1 MEREK
6 FSIRIA
12 SAVCK
17 ALIVACFLDT
27 AQSFAVSP
35 YLAATNL
42 ESLQEQIDKKLACER
57 GTYAVAFKDLQTGDT
72 LFINERKLIPAAST
86 IKIPVMIEAF
96 RQVQEGSLSFEDS
109 MTVTNQFTSLVDGSN
124 YTLYFRRRPYLYA
137 ERRFKKKVSVH
148 DLVYYMITVSSNIAT
163 NLLIDKVGP
172 ERINETIREMGAM
185 DTQVVNGVLDSVA
198 RARGQ
203 DNMTSAH
210 DLMIILDAI
219 VDKKVVSTE
228 ACDQMIDILL
238 QQRHRDRIPAKLP
251 AEAKVAHKTG
261 TMNRLYHDA
270 GVIFLPDG
278 RAYILAILSQG
289 VSSHHRCLAVMSDIS
304 RMIYDWMTTSD
315 SQGIGLQ
322 AQ

>member
-1 MEREK
+1 MERK
-6 FSIRIA
+6 KLSVRIA
-12 SAVCK
+12 FVVYK
-17 ALIVACFLDT
+17 ALIAACFLD
-27 AQSFAVSP
+27 AAHSFAVSP
-35 YLAATNL
+35 YLTATNI
-42 ESLQEQIDKKLACER
+42 ESLQEQIDEKVARER
-57 GTYAVAFKDLQTGDT
+57 GIYAVAFKDLQTGDT

-96 RQVQEGSLSFEDS
+96 KQVQEGALSFEDS
-109 MTVTNQFTSLVDGSN
+109 MRVTNHFTSMVDGSN
-124 YTLYFRRRPYLYA
+124 YTLYFRRRPYLYV
-137 ERRFKKKVSVH
+137 ERRFNKKVSVH
-148 DLVYYMITVSSNIAT
+148 DLVYYMITVSSNLAT
-163 NLLIDKVGP
+163 NLLIDKIGP
-172 ERINETIREMGAM
+172 ERINLTLQELGAM

-210 DLMIILDAI
+210 DLMVILDAI
-219 VDKKVVSTE
+219 VQKRVVSYE

-270 GVIFLPDG
+270 GIIFLPDG

-289 VSSHHRCLAVMSDIS
+289 VSSHQRCLTVMSDIS
-304 RMIYDWMTTSD
+304 RMIYDWMTTDD
-315 SQGIGLQ
+315 SRGIGLQ